1 MNNYNKLEE
10 ICKKYGAQF
19 EKDAP
24 LSPYTTFKIGGA
36 CDFLIKV
43 NNLAL
48 IEKVAY
54 FCINNSIPYC
64 ALGNGSNVLVRDEG
78 VRGVILLLGSDF
90 SKILTGD
97 KSITC
102 EAGASLTSLCNA
114 ARNNSF
120 TGLEFAYGIPG
131 TVGGAVYMNAGAYG
145 GEMSN
150 AVSVINYFDEGGD
163 DGYGVYISNPEDF
176 GYRKSPFTGTKKII
190 TYASFKLQKCDKT
203 QITAKMDDFMNRRK
217 SKQPLEF
224 PSAGSTFKRPEG
236 DYASRLI
243 DSCGLKGFSVGGA
256 QVSEK
261 HAGFIINRGGATCKD
276 VLELIE
282 AVRERVFKESGIML
296 EREVEV
302 LG

>member
-1 MNNYNKLEE
+1 MINYNELEV

-24 LSPYTTFKIGGA
+24 LAPYTTFKIGGA
-36 CDFLIKV
+36 CDFLVKV
-43 NNLAL
+43 N
-48 IEKVAY
+48 
-54 FCINNSIPYC
+54 C
-64 ALGNGSNVLVRDEG
+64 AELVHKIIKSGVNYHVLGNGSNVLVRDEG

-131 TVGGAVYMNAGAYG
+131 TVGGAVYMNAGAYD
-145 GEMSN
+145 GEMSQ
-150 AVSVINYFDEGGD
+150 VLYEIEYLDE
-163 DGYGVYISNPEDF
+163 DGEIKNLDTRYTEDF
-176 GYRKSPFTGTKKII
+176 AYRKSPFTGTRKII
-190 TYASFKLQKCDKT
+190 LSAVFALTHGDKA
-203 QITAKMDDFMNRRK
+203 QIAAKMDDFMNRRK

-243 DSCGLKGFSVGGA
+243 DVCGLKGLSVGGA

-261 HAGFIINRGGATCKD
+261 HAGFIINKGGATCKD

-282 AVRERVFKESGIML
+282 AVRERVFKETGIML